1 MWLSKAGRLETR
13 ESLRRAQQVPLGLI
27 GRALRVGPGKWGRKT
42 ACPVALAGA
51 CAPRPLRP
59 WALVCSPAAGSGPT
73 HPGSGAVGEGRV
85 PVRLAKLHTFKL
97 PKVSSSAAPY
107 LPPRSP
113 LVVTGIEYSCGGVGR
128 VMMQTLPSQARLF
141 RAASSRFVCCV
152 HHEGEV
158 TPSW

>member
-1 MWLSKAGRLETR
+1 MQPAAPASPAPGFRLR
-13 ESLRRAQQVPLGLI
+13 VAAPMV
-27 GRALRVGPGKWGRKT
+27 RALRRSRG
-42 ACPVALAGA
+42 L
-51 CAPRPLRP
+51 
-59 WALVCSPAAGSGPT
+59 
-73 HPGSGAVGEGRV
+73 
-85 PVRLAKLHTFKL
+85 FKL

-128 VMMQTLPSQARLF
+128 VMMQTLPSPARLF

-158 TPSW
+158 TPSCSLA